1 MAMCQSCNKF
11 ASYDDS
17 HEPELESMEEPDIES
32 EQIVGNVRVCL
43 ASACCGDEMK
53 EYNFEV
59 EHDIA
64 SEIAAFRKEHKLAD
78 DDEIEGELSLEAEMT
93 SRQQREDRNGKQ
105 IKNSRYM
112 KTFYGFS
119 ASGTMKLRAE
129 KGKKQVETEVEVA
142 FDDDV
147 QASYFEEL
155 Y

>member
-1 MAMCQSCNKF
+1 
-11 ASYDDS
+11 
-17 HEPELESMEEPDIES
+17 MEEPDIES

-43 ASACCGDEMK
+43 ASECCGDEMK

-59 EHDIA
+59 EHDLA
-64 SEIAAFRKEHKLAD
+64 SEIAAFRKEHKLSD

-93 SRQQREDRNGKQ
+93 SRRETKDRNGKP
-105 IKNSRYM
+105 IKSARYM

-119 ASGTMKLRAE
+119 ASGTMTLRAE
-129 KGKKQVETEVEVA
+129 KGKKQVETEIEVA

-147 QASYFEEL
+147 QASSFEEL